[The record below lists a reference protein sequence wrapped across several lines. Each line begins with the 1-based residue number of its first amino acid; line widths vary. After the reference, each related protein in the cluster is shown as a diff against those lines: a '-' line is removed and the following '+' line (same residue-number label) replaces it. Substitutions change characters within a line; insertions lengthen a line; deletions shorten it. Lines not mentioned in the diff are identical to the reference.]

1 MKLSEIFMSLADSE
15 VSNLGFVENG
25 AILPESLPK
34 ILRAINLGL
43 ADLHTRFLLR
53 KKRIAVDLVPDQL
66 QYTIAEPD
74 FVELLTTSLPNIDKS
89 LLSPNTFYA
98 SVDAPTTITV
108 EYKATL
114 PPLTEADIAADSNVE
129 LPIAYL
135 NALLYFI
142 GSRML
147 MSIPNQM
154 DGDINEGTRYTQKY
168 MEELAMLT
176 QQGVDVDGV
185 YENNWFNERGFR

>member
-1 MKLSEIFMSLADSE
+1 MKLSEIFLTLADSE
-15 VSNLGFVENG
+15 VSNLGFVDNG
-25 AILPESLPK
+25 KILPESLPK

-43 ADLHTRFLLR
+43 ADMHTRFLLR
-53 KKRIAVDLVPDQL
+53 KKRIAVDLVPDQM

-74 FVELLTTSLPNIDKS
+74 FVEILTSSLPNIDKS

-98 SVDAPTTITV
+98 NVDAPTRITV

-114 PPLTEADIAADSNVE
+114 PPLTEADIIADSNVE

-168 MEELAMLT
+168 MEELAMLA

>member
-1 MKLSEIFMSLADSE
+1 MKLSEIFLTLADSE
-15 VSNLGFVENG
+15 VSNLGFVGNG
-25 AILPESLPK
+25 EILPESLPK

-43 ADLHTRFLLR
+43 ADMHTRFLLR
-53 KKRIAVDLVPDQL
+53 KKRITVDLVPDQM

-74 FVELLTTSLPNIDKS
+74 FVEILTSSLPNIDKS

-98 SVDAPTTITV
+98 IVDAPTKITV

-114 PPLTEADIAADSNVE
+114 PPLTEADIIADSNVE

-168 MEELAMLT
+168 MEELAMLA

>member
-1 MKLSEIFMSLADSE
+1 MSLADSE

-25 AILPESLPK
+25 EILPESLPK

-43 ADLHTRFLLR
+43 VDLHTRFLLR

-66 QYTIAEPD
+66 QYTIAESD

-98 SVDAPTTITV
+98 NVDAPTTITV

-168 MEELAMLT
+168 MEELAMLA

>member
-1 MKLSEIFMSLADSE
+1 MKLSEIFMTLADSE

-25 AILPESLPK
+25 EILPESLPK

-43 ADLHTRFLLR
+43 ADIHTRFLLR
-53 KKRIAVDLVPDQL
+53 KNRVTVDLVPDQM

-74 FVELLTTSLPNIDKS
+74 FVELLTSSLSNIDKS

-98 SVDAPTTITV
+98 SVDAPTKITV

-168 MEELAMLT
+168 MEELAMLA
-176 QQGVDVDGV
+176 QQGVDVDGI
-185 YENNWFNERGFR
+185 YENNWFSERGFR

>member
-1 MKLSEIFMSLADSE
+1 MKLSEIFLTLADSE
-15 VSNLGFVENG
+15 VSNLGFVDNG
-25 AILPESLPK
+25 EILPESLPK

-43 ADLHTRFLLR
+43 VDMHTRFLLR
-53 KKRIAVDLVPDQL
+53 KKRITVDLVPDQM

-74 FVELLTTSLPNIDKS
+74 FVEILTSSLPNIDKS

-98 SVDAPTTITV
+98 IVDAPTRITV

-114 PPLTEADIAADSNVE
+114 PPLTEADIIADSNVE

-168 MEELAMLT
+168 MEELAMLA
-176 QQGVDVDGV
+176 QQSVDVDSV